1 MEFSYDNKLVIKYT
15 VFAIFTICLILAS
28 VVFIP
33 MFWFVAAIDAV
44 LIYLV
49 VGAIL
54 RIISIFN
61 RTILVEREGIHIF
74 RGKRKELFIP
84 WDAIDD
90 FSMSGSRFVIKVG
103 DKFYYFSK
111 ELKEFDEFG
120 RIMIDELL
128 LPADQRGASLPA
140 LEKPE
145 SFEYSK
151 YEDVEAKVGIKAKGS
166 VETKEGE
173 ESASSDLA
181 GVESETNVSG
191 EHTEENNLEILSG
204 EE

>member
-1 MEFSYDNKLVIKYT
+1 MEFSYDSKLVIKYT
-15 VFAIFTICLILAS
+15 VFAIFTTCLVLAS
-28 VVFIP
+28 LVFIP
-33 MFWFVAAIDAV
+33 MFWFVIAIDAV

-54 RIISIFN
+54 RVISIFN

-90 FSMSGSRFVIKVG
+90 FSMSGSRFMLKVG
-103 DKFYYFSK
+103 DKFYYLSK

-128 LPADQRGASLPA
+128 LPADQRGASLPV

-151 YEDVEAKVGIKAKGS
+151 YAKVEAKGPVEAERSEESVLSNPLNVEGDIDTFGESVGDIK
-166 VETKEGE
+166 GE
-173 ESASSDLA
+173 E
-181 GVESETNVSG
+181 E
-191 EHTEENNLEILSG
+191 NLEILSG